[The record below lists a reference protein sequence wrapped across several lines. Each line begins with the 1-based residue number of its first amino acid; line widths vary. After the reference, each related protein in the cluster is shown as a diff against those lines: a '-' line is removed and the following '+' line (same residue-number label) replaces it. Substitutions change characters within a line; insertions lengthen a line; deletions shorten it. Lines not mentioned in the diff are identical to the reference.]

1 MLTLFLD
8 IIRNV
13 GIQLTYKINDIVYAY
28 MTE

>member
-1 MLTLFLD
+1 MLTLFLE

-13 GIQLTYKINDIVYAY
+13 GIKLTYKINDIVYAY

>member
-1 MLTLFLD
+1 MLTLFLE

-13 GIQLTYKINDIVYAY
+13 GITLTYKINDIVYAY